1 MLAERLQKQHFNGA
15 VMMLAFI
22 DASNVSASNVS
33 GSYDISL
40 PIVGSNNVTLSS
52 RNGTKNSVEG

>member
-15 VMMLAFI
+15 VMMLAVI

-40 PIVGSNNVTLSS
+40 PIVGSNNVALSS
-52 RNGTKNSVEG
+52 RNGTKNSVED